1 MENAG
6 DDVAGVFGLVGRAA
20 SRPGRAGIQP
30 SSRISRITLE
40 LKPGNKLT
48 VARLGSSTV
57 ERGEAAE
64 TGRVVRVPGIGSC
77 RDRK

>member
-1 MENAG
+1 MSPAFLVSWAG
-6 DDVAGVFGLVGRAA
+6 LQADPAGREYN
-20 SRPGRAGIQP
+20 P

-64 TGRVVRVPGIGSC
+64 TGRVV
-77 RDRK
+77 